1 MEEAM
6 YTHSRRL
13 LLTASAVIAVFAL
26 PVTARAQME
35 PIRVTEAL
43 QKAEKLD
50 AEALSYEQNDWAQ
63 LKKAARLRELAA
75 ELRTPEDPA
84 GTVSLYWAARDR
96 YYSGD
101 PKAAR
106 VLMEQA
112 ADRALAMGDVLNAVT
127 AYTEAAYICA
137 DIKDGDRMRT
147 LAAKA
152 KLLANSPMLSAE
164 QRLQLRTRLAKN
176 DAPVGVV
183 ASLDKPSR

>member
-1 MEEAM
+1 MS
-6 YTHSRRL
+6 THSRRFV
-13 LLTASAVIAVFAL
+13 LTASAALAVLAFPAD
-26 PVTARAQME
+26 ARTQMLE
-35 PIRVTEAL
+35 PIRVTDAR

-50 AEALSYEQNDWAQ
+50 AEALNYEQNDWAQ
-63 LKKAARLRELAA
+63 LKKAARLREEAA
-75 ELRTPEDPA
+75 NLREDGDPD

-101 PKAAR
+101 AKGAR

-137 DIKDGDRMRT
+137 DIKDGERMRS
-147 LAAKA
+147 LATKA
-152 KLLANSPMLSAE
+152 RLLSNSPMLTAE
-164 QRLQLRTRLAKN
+164 QRYQLRTRLAKS

-183 ASLDKPSR
+183 ATLTRE

>member
-1 MEEAM
+1 M
-6 YTHSRRL
+6 
-13 LLTASAVIAVFAL
+13 LLTASAALAVLAL
-26 PVTARAQME
+26 PVAARAQTLE
-35 PIRVTEAL
+35 PIRVTDAR

-50 AEALSYEQNDWAQ
+50 AEALGYEQNDWNQ

-75 ELRTPEDPA
+75 DLRAPDDPE

-112 ADRALAMGDVLNAVT
+112 ADRALAMGDILNAVT

-137 DIKDGDRMRT
+137 DIKDGERMRS

-152 KLLANSPMLSAE
+152 KMLSNSPQLTAE
-164 QRLQLRTRLAKN
+164 QRYQLRTRLAQS

-183 ASLDKPSR
+183 ASLSKQ

>member
-1 MEEAM
+1 M
-6 YTHSRRL
+6 YSHSRRL
-13 LLTASAVIAVFAL
+13 LLTASALAAVVAL
-26 PVTARAQME
+26 PVAARAQMLD
-35 PIRVTEAL
+35 PIRVTDAV

-50 AEALSYEQNDWAQ
+50 AEALSVEQNDWSQ
-63 LKKAARLRELAA
+63 LKKAARLREEAA
-75 ELRTPEDPA
+75 QLRTADDPA

-112 ADRALAMGDVLNAVT
+112 GDRALAMGDVMNAGT

-137 DIKDGDRMRT
+137 DVKDGERMRT
-147 LAAKA
+147 LATKA
-152 KLLANSPMLSAE
+152 RLLASSPLLNAD
-164 QRLQLRTRLAKN
+164 QRYQLRNRLAKS

-183 ASLDKPSR
+183 ASLTKP

>member
-1 MEEAM
+1 M
-6 YTHSRRL
+6 YMHSRRL
-13 LLTASAVIAVFAL
+13 LLTTGAVVAVFAL
-26 PVTARAQME
+26 PVAARAQME
-35 PIRVTEAL
+35 PIRVTDAL
-43 QKAEKLD
+43 QQAEKLD
-50 AEALSYEQNDWAQ
+50 AEALSYEQSDWGQ
-63 LKKAARLRELAA
+63 LRKAARLRELAA

-137 DIKDGDRMRT
+137 DIKDGDRMRS
-147 LAAKA
+147 LASKA
-152 KLLANSPMLSAE
+152 RLLANSPMLTAE
-164 QRLQLRTRLAKN
+164 QRFQLRTRLARN

-183 ASLDKPSR
+183 ASVER

>member
-1 MEEAM
+1 M
-6 YTHSRRL
+6 YSHSRRL
-13 LLTASAVIAVFAL
+13 LLTASAVVAVVAL
-26 PVTARAQME
+26 PVAARAQMLD
-35 PIRVTEAL
+35 PIRVTDAV

-50 AEALSYEQNDWAQ
+50 AEALAVEQNDWGQ
-63 LKKAARLRELAA
+63 LKKAARLREEAA
-75 ELRTPEDPA
+75 GLRTPDDPA

-101 PKAAR
+101 ARTAR

-147 LAAKA
+147 LATKA
-152 KLLANSPMLSAE
+152 RLLASSPLLTAD
-164 QRLQLRTRLAKN
+164 QRYQLRNRLAKS

-183 ASLDKPSR
+183 AMVSTP

>member
-1 MEEAM
+1 MN
-6 YTHSRRL
+6 THSRRL
-13 LLTASAVIAVFAL
+13 LLTASAAIAVCAFPA
-26 PVTARAQME
+26 VARAQMLE
-35 PIRVTEAL
+35 PIRITDAR

-50 AEALSYEQNDWAQ
+50 AEALSYEQNDWGQ

-75 ELRTPEDPA
+75 DLRTPDDPE

-112 ADRALAMGDVLNAVT
+112 ADRALAMGDVVNAVT

-137 DIKDGDRMRT
+137 DIKDGERMRT
-147 LAAKA
+147 LASKA
-152 KLLANSPMLSAE
+152 RLLANSPMLTAE
-164 QRLQLRTRLAKN
+164 QRSQLRTRLAQS
-176 DAPVGVV
+176 DAPIGVV
-183 ASLDKPSR
+183 ATRSTP

>member
-1 MEEAM
+1 M
-6 YTHSRRL
+6 YSHSRRL
-13 LLTASAVIAVFAL
+13 LLTASAVAAVAAF
-26 PVTARAQME
+26 PVAARAQMLD
-35 PIRVTEAL
+35 PIRVTDAA

-50 AEALSYEQNDWAQ
+50 AEALTVEQGDWSQ
-63 LKKAARLRELAA
+63 LKKAARLREEAA
-75 ELRTPEDPA
+75 SLRTADDPA

-101 PKAAR
+101 AKAAR
-106 VLMEQA
+106 ALMEQA

-147 LAAKA
+147 LATKA
-152 KLLANSPMLSAE
+152 RLLANSPLLTAD
-164 QRLQLRTRLAKN
+164 QRYQLRNRLAKS

-183 ASLDKPSR
+183 ATVSKP